1 MSPTEPSVQPMTHEQ
16 ATSTHAHE
24 RYLLDEMTE
33 LERFAFEEHYFSCFD
48 CAEAVRAG
56 EQIQAAAAAGVA
68 DARGKPL
75 PFQRR
80 SPQQAAR
87 WTVAV
92 PWAAAASLALAV
104 GYQQFAVPRRSIEPQ
119 ALAPVTLR
127 AASRGAD
134 PVVRVG
140 AGGVATF
147 AVDIN
152 SANSGTDLAYA
163 LRNSDGEQVAS
174 GRVPAPPAGTPLLL
188 LVPASSLRSDGR
200 YVLIVRDATNA
211 DSTATEYAF
220 VVTTS

>member
-1 MSPTEPSVQPMTHEQ
+1 MSRPTEPSVQPMTHEH
-16 ATSTHAHE
+16 AASTHAHE

-33 LERFAFEEHYFSCFD
+33 LERFAFEDHYFSCAD
-48 CAEAVRAG
+48 CAEDVRAG
-56 EQIQAAAAAGVA
+56 EQMQAAAAAA
-68 DARGKPL
+68 SQGKAL
-75 PFQRR
+75 AFQPR
-80 SPQQAAR
+80 SPQRAAAR

-92 PWAAAASLALAV
+92 PWAAAASLAMAV
-104 GYQQFAVPRRSIEPQ
+104 GYQQFAVAPGSIQPQ
-119 ALAPVTLR
+119 ALAPITLR

-188 LVPASSLRSDGR
+188 LVPASSLSAAGR

-211 DSTATEYAF
+211 GSPATEYAF
-220 VVTTS
+220 VVTTP

>member
-1 MSPTEPSVQPMTHEQ
+1 MTHEQ
-16 ATSTHAHE
+16 AMSTQAHE
-24 RYLLDEMTE
+24 RYLLGEMTE
-33 LERFAFEEHYFSCFD
+33 IERFAFEEHYFSCAD
-48 CAEAVRAG
+48 CAEDVRAG
-56 EQIQAAAAAGVA
+56 EQMQAAAAAAAAGQ
-68 DARGKPL
+68 GKAL
-75 PFQRR
+75 AFQPR
-80 SPQQAAR
+80 SHQRSAR

-104 GYQQFAVPRRSIEPQ
+104 GYQQFAVPRGSIEPQ

-152 SANSGTDLAYA
+152 SANSGSDLAYA
-163 LRNSDGEQVAS
+163 LRNSGGEQVAS

-188 LVPASSLRSDGR
+188 LVPASSLSSAGR